1 MFLNIPLFIL
11 ESWGGGEQI
20 VAKKK
25 KVENHGKLGK
35 LRIFTVSPIPRGS
48 L

>member
-25 KVENHGKLGK
+25 VENHGKLGK
-35 LRIFTVSPIPRGS
+35 LHIFTVSPIPRGS